1 MLGLGPD
8 QAALYLSEES
18 PARAPLIQAIG
29 IQTQP

>member
-8 QAALYLSEES
+8 QAALYLSEET
-18 PARAPLIQAIG
+18 ARWAPLIQAIG

>member
-8 QAALYLSEES
+8 QAALYLSEEI
-18 PARAPLIQAIG
+18 ARWTPLIQAIG